1 MHLKRYY
8 FMMGLLLPLTVLS
21 FQDARNSRYQVR
33 TVAFYNLENLF
44 DTVNDSLTHDDDR
57 TADGRDH
64 WTLEKYRDKIAK
76 LARVLALIGSKV
88 RKDSPDLIGLCEL
101 ENLSVL
107 QDLVTHEHLLPND
120 YGVIHFDSPDER
132 GIDVALLYRKS
143 CFVPFSIKSQRLIL
157 RDIDGYRDYT
167 RDLLIVGGML
177 EDMEIAILVNHWP
190 SRSGGELQS
199 RPYRIAAAQ
208 LNRHVIDSLKKEHP
222 NIGLL
227 LMGDFNDNPAD
238 ISLRKVLGTKG
249 ERKALEASALYNPME
264 KLYSKGVGSLG
275 YRDQWHLFDQILVSL
290 ELVAPNRGTY
300 KFWKAGVFNPP
311 FLTTQE
317 GPYKG
322 YPFRTYASGR
332 YQGGY
337 SDHFPVYAY
346 LIRKVE

>member
-1 MHLKRYY
+1 MHIKRYY
-8 FMMGLLLPLTVLS
+8 FWMGLLLPLTVLS

-44 DTVNDSLTHDDDR
+44 DTVNDSLTYDDDR
-57 TADGRDH
+57 TPDSEDR
-64 WTLEKYRDKIAK
+64 WTPEKYREKIAK
-76 LARVLALIGSKV
+76 LARVLALIGRKV
-88 RKDSPDLIGLCEL
+88 RGHSPDLIGLCEL

-107 QDLVTHEHLLPND
+107 QDLVTQEHLLPND
-120 YGVIHFDSPDER
+120 YGIIHFDSPDER

-157 RDIDGYRDYT
+157 RDLDGYRDYT
-167 RDLLIVGGML
+167 RDLLIVVGML

-190 SRSGGELQS
+190 SRSGGEIKS
-199 RPYRIAAAQ
+199 RPYRLEAAR
-208 LNRHVIDSLKKEHP
+208 LNRHVVDSLKKEHP
-222 NIGLL
+222 IIGVL
-227 LMGDFNDNPAD
+227 LMGDFNDNPVD
-238 ISLRKVLGTKG
+238 ISLRKVLRTKG
-249 ERKALEASALYNPME
+249 ERQMVEASVLYNPME
-264 KLYSKGVGSLG
+264 KLYNKGVGSLG
-275 YRDQWHLFDQILVSL
+275 YRDQWHLFDQILVSQ
-290 ELVAPNRGTY
+290 ELVAPNRDTY
-300 KFWKAGVFNPP
+300 KIWKAGVFNPP

-337 SDHFPVYAY
+337 SDHFPVYVY